1 MVERRYTRDSIVLFS
16 VFKGDTRI
24 AITGVS
30 IMVKNP
36 FDISDIILAIL
47 VLSIVYSNGKVC
59 VCKGGG

>member
-1 MVERRYTRDSIVLFS
+1 
-16 VFKGDTRI
+16 
-24 AITGVS
+24 
-30 IMVKNP
+30 MVKNP